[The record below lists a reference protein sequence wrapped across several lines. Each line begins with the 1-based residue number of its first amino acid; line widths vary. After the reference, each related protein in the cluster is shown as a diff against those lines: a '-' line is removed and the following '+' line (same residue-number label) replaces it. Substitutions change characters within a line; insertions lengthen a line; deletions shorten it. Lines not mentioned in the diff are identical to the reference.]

1 MTKSEVW
8 SAFVAKNPQWLTEG
22 ARLTPAGI
30 RKVFEETWRLAHDQG
45 VANGRALD
53 REDARKSRPP
63 VEDVLFNAT
72 RGVFR

>member
-45 VANGRALD
+45 VANGRALEGEEN
-53 REDARKSRPP
+53 RGRAWSVEDALLKSTGG
-63 VEDVLFNAT
+63 F
-72 RGVFR
+72 FR